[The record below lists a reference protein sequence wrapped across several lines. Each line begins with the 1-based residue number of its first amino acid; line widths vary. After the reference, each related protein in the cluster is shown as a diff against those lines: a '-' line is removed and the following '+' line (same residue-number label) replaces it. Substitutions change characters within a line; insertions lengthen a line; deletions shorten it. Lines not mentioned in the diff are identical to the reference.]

1 MGTACE
7 GTGRKCPLRLRQTR
21 QLLVIQR
28 RAESF
33 GRRLQGPGLLALPDG
48 AVGHCLREQP
58 ARLRTF
64 RPGKPGGRHRP
75 VVARIWPRPAR
86 ARLPVARIGGHSF
99 DEADQRGGV
108 GTPGVFL
115 PGPDADIDFGGRELA
130 GKVKPK
136 LLRTRRRSGAGLAL
150 TVAPFGALAV
160 MRGARP
166 AVTAGAIEICL
177 CKVQGR
183 TLA

>member
-1 MGTACE
+1 MARSAIVSANSLPGC
-7 GTGRKCPLRLRQTR
+7 GPSGRESPAGGIGPL
-21 QLLVIQR
+21 
-28 RAESF
+28 SPGF
-33 GRRLQGPGLLALPDG
+33 GRG
-48 AVGHCLREQP
+48 
-58 ARLRTF
+58 
-64 RPGKPGGRHRP
+64 
-75 VVARIWPRPAR
+75 
-86 ARLPVARIGGHSF
+86 ARIGGHSF